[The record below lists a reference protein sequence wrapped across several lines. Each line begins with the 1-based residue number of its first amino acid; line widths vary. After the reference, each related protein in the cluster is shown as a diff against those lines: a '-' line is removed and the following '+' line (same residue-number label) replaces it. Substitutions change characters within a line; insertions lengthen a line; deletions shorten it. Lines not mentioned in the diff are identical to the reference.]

1 MDNVDLILI
10 FQMLTGAIV
19 IGISI
24 SIYLRSVK
32 HGIKKQQMR
41 WVFTIS
47 LMLSGVY
54 VLLIIL
60 SIKQILSVE
69 ALSGGLALVC
79 SFLIAVMATGTRTV
93 TNRLHEEIS
102 EHNFSKDKIS
112 DLSLSDELTRLYNR
126 KGFISIVDKNLTRL
140 KRLKQK
146 AVLFYLELNNL
157 QEINEK
163 SGYKEGDK
171 VLANIG
177 TLMSAA
183 FREADVI
190 ARIGDDEFIAFLV
203 DADIDNMEMV
213 KNNFK
218 DKLHTYNEKRSAQ
231 FKLSV
236 SFAIS
241 SFDPEINE
249 TALEMISKVSSSV
262 KQKKKQTRSTGFA
275 LSDNGNNNFTLIVS
289 NLSNNNSP
297 IDMKIYIDGELVI
310 DDTFTTGMQN
320 AWKPFHFKLAG
331 GKHSIKAKSMKGK
344 ITLEQEFKIKR
355 DHWAS
360 IEYHKDDES
369 DSVVQSASGK
379 LSFKLHDVPIK
390 QRFVRPVEKFV

>member
-1 MDNVDLILI
+1 
-10 FQMLTGAIV
+10 MLTGVIV

-24 SIYLRSVK
+24 FIYLRSVK
-32 HGIKKQQMR
+32 QVIEKQQMR
-41 WVFTIS
+41 WIFTIS

-54 VLLIIL
+54 LLLIIL
-60 SIKQILSVE
+60 SIKQILSIE
-69 ALSGGLALVC
+69 ALSGGSALVC

-93 TNRLHEEIS
+93 TNRLHKEIS
-102 EHNFSKDKIS
+102 EHNISKDIIN
-112 DLSLSDELTRLYNR
+112 DLSLSDELTMLYNR

-140 KRLKQK
+140 KRIKKK
-146 AVLFYLELNNL
+146 AILFYLELNNL

-163 SGYKEGDK
+163 SGYQEGDK

-177 TLMSAA
+177 TLMTAA

-190 ARIGDDEFIAFLV
+190 ARIGDTEFIAFLV
-203 DADIDNMEMV
+203 DADIDNMETV

-218 DKLHTYNEKRSAQ
+218 DKLHTYNDKRSAQ

-241 SFDPEINE
+241 SFDPEINDS
-249 TALEMISKVSSSV
+249 ALEMISKVSSSV
-262 KQKKKQTRSTGFA
+262 KQQKKQNQSTGLA

-289 NLSNNNSP
+289 NMSNNNSP
-297 IDMKIYIDGELVI
+297 IDIKIYIDEELAI

-331 GKHSIKAKSMKGK
+331 GKHSIKAKSIKGK
-344 ITLEQEFKIKR
+344 TTLKQEFKLKR

-360 IEYHKDDES
+360 IEYHKDDET
-369 DSVVQSASGK
+369 DSAVQSASGK

-390 QRFVRPVEKFV
+390 HRFVRPVEKFV